1 MQEKKL
7 GFDPWVRKIPLED
20 EESKDCAYFLTF
32 VFSMSVKISIMEKIF
47 LRQLHILA
55 VYSRD

>member
-1 MQEKKL
+1 MSS
-7 GFDPWVRKIPLED
+7 